1 MIPDPIWRSFRG
13 LKLIIRGVLDYH
25 LTTTELL
32 WSRGWHKFATRSG
45 NGNFLYPLYPTRYRT
60 VSLRRLRGAQGV
72 IWLRL
77 GVDPEK
83 PEIAT
88 GSPGDINLFARDV
101 VGSLGGPVV
110 LVTTD
115 GDLGVPSGL
124 HPEVARKILNDPF
137 VVAWFTQNLDVPG
150 FHRKL
155 KPIPIGLDLH
165 TPVGKWRGPRT
176 KARKFLKA
184 FKHRAQSEA
193 RVLRVWSD
201 AHLETDLGNMVDEFP
216 EEHGKPGSSLF
227 ETRIELRTAIE
238 SGALNSIID
247 APKFRLPV
255 EEIWKKYGTYFFVIS
270 LPGHGLDCH
279 RTWEALA
286 LGATVVTVHSP
297 LDALLE
303 RYRVVFL
310 DRSETNKKWWEPL
323 LSKEWVDH
331 AVQLT
336 ESRAILDLNWNS
348 WVGPIR
354 ELMRSSEIRFKSKE

>member
-1 MIPDPIWRSFRG
+1 MILDPVWRSLRG

-32 WSRGWHKFATRSG
+32 WSRGWHKFADRAG
-45 NGNFLYPLYPTRYRT
+45 NGGLFYPLYPTRYRT
-60 VSLRRLRGAQGV
+60 VSLECLRGAKGI

-77 GVDPEK
+77 GSDPEK

-88 GSPGDINLFARDV
+88 GSPGDIQLFARDV
-101 VGSLGGPVV
+101 IGSLGGPVV

-115 GDLGVPSGL
+115 GDLGIPSGL
-124 HPEVARKILNDPF
+124 HSEAVRRILNDPF
-137 VVAWFTQNLDVPG
+137 VVAWFTQNLDRPG

-165 TPVGKWRGPRT
+165 TRLGKWGGPRT

-184 FKHRAQSEA
+184 FYHRARSEA

-201 AHLETDLGNMVDEFP
+201 VHLEQDLGKMVDEFP
-216 EEHGKPGSSLF
+216 EEYGKPGASLF
-227 ETRIELRTAIE
+227 ETRIELRAAIE

-247 APKFRLPV
+247 VPKFRLPV

-286 LGATVVTVHSP
+286 LGATVITVHSP
-297 LDALLE
+297 LDELLE

-310 DRSETNKKWWEPL
+310 DRSETNKEWWEPL
-323 LSKEWVDH
+323 LSREWVDH
-331 AVQLT
+331 AVQST
-336 ESRAILDLNWNS
+336 RSRTTPDLDWGS
-348 WVGPIR
+348 WVEPIR
-354 ELMRSSEIRFKSKE
+354 ELLGSSEIRSKSKE